1 VNLKQLTAFREVML
15 TGSVSEAARNLFRTQ
30 PAISSQLSSL
40 ERELGNPLFV
50 RRSGRLHPMPEAH
63 YLFEEASSI
72 LDQLSATERNMKSL
86 HDLKSGML
94 TIVCMPGPSV
104 FFLPKLISKFV
115 KDHKDIDV
123 KLITRTSRQVEQI
136 VSSQHYDVGLADGNL
151 TTLAYTSLVEHDVVD
166 CECLCAMPINDP
178 LAKKEFITPQDLSSQ
193 PMSSLY
199 SDHPLSA
206 KIERMFQLSEAE
218 YNLRFEAQFFIPLF
232 TFVENGLAYAIVD
245 AISANSYSIYK
256 EGNEKLIFKP
266 MRPNIPFSVSIMT
279 PSHRPTSNL
288 ANAFSKFLR
297 RELRCI
303 AKCYLNTKTPSVDEL

>member
-1 VNLKQLTAFREVML
+1 MNFKQLTAFREVML

-86 HDLKSGML
+86 HELKSGML

-104 FFLPKLISKFV
+104 FFLPKLISEFV
-115 KDHKDIDV
+115 KDHEDIDV

-151 TTLAYTSLVEHDVVD
+151 TTLAYTSLLEHDIVD
-166 CECLCAMPINDP
+166 CDCLCAMPINDP
-178 LAKKEFITPQDLSSQ
+178 LANKDFITPQDLSGR
-193 PMSSLY
+193 PVSSLY

-206 KIERMFQLSEAE
+206 KIVNAFQLAGAE

-266 MRPNIPFSVSIMT
+266 MRPNIPLTVSIMT

-288 ANAFSKFLR
+288 AKAFTDFLR
-297 RELRCI
+297 TELRCI
-303 AKCYLNTKTPSVDEL
+303 ANCYPNKKTPSVAE

>member
-1 VNLKQLTAFREVML
+1 
-15 TGSVSEAARNLFRTQ
+15 
-30 PAISSQLSSL
+30 
-40 ERELGNPLFV
+40 
-50 RRSGRLHPMPEAH
+50 MPEAH

-86 HDLKSGML
+86 HELKSGML

-104 FFLPKLISKFV
+104 FFLPKLISEFV

-151 TTLAYTSLVEHDVVD
+151 TTLAYTSLLEHDIVD
-166 CECLCAMPINDP
+166 CDCLCAMPINDP
-178 LAKKEFITPQDLSSQ
+178 LAIKDYITPQDLSGR
-193 PMSSLY
+193 PVSSLY

-206 KIERMFQLSEAE
+206 KIVSAFQLAGAE

-266 MRPNIPFSVSIMT
+266 MRPNIPLTVSIMT

-288 ANAFSKFLR
+288 AKAFTDFLR
-297 RELRCI
+297 TELRCI
-303 AKCYLNTKTPSVDEL
+303 ANCYPNKKTPSVAE